1 MTSVTIFEALK
12 WASSFLVE
20 NGRDENVGE
29 IYLRHLVGMSRSQ
42 LLAEQRRSVPQEKW
56 EEFQDGISRH
66 VGGVPIQ
73 HIIGMEEFYGREFV
87 VNEHVLIP
95 RPETEE
101 LIYYGL
107 QKMKDLFR
115 VVDTPLQAGD
125 VGTGSG
131 AIAITLKLEADRLP
145 LDMMAVDI
153 SREAL
158 AVARENSERLGA
170 EVRFFEGDLL
180 QSLIEE
186 GVKLDI
192 LLSNPPYIPLTDRE
206 TLSDVVVD
214 HEPELALFGGEDGYD
229 LYKRF
234 MDELPL
240 VMKEKC
246 LIGFEVGIGQGET
259 VADLL
264 RDTFP
269 DAEVEVV
276 HDINGKDRM
285 VFCERK

>member
-1 MTSVTIFEALK
+1 MVTVFEALK

-20 NGRDENVGE
+20 HGRDENVGE
-29 IYLRHLVGMSRSQ
+29 IYLRHLAGLSRSQ

-56 EEFQDGISRH
+56 EEFRAGIRKH

-73 HIIGMEEFYGREFV
+73 YIIGTEEFYGREFV

-101 LIYYGL
+101 LIYYGVE
-107 QKMKDLFR
+107 KIKKLFR
-115 VVDTPLQAGD
+115 TVDKPLQAVD

-131 AIAITLKLEADRLP
+131 AIAVTLKLESDRLP
-145 LDMMAVDI
+145 IEMMAVDI
-153 SREAL
+153 SPEAL
-158 AVARENSERLGA
+158 AVAKDNSARLGA
-170 EVRFFEGDLL
+170 DVRFFEGDLL
-180 QSLIEE
+180 KPLIED

-206 TLSDVVVD
+206 SLSDVVIG

-246 LIGFEVGIGQGET
+246 LIGFEVGVGQGET

-264 RDTFP
+264 RATFP
-269 DAEVEVV
+269 DAETEVV

-285 VFCERK
+285 VFCERN

>member
-29 IYLRHLVGMSRSQ
+29 IYLRHVMGMSRSQ
-42 LLAEQRRSVPQEKW
+42 LLAEQRRSVPPENW
-56 EEFQDGISRH
+56 EEFQDGIRRH

-73 HIIGMEEFYGREFV
+73 HIIGVEEFYGREFV

-107 QKMKDLFR
+107 QKMKGLFCDL
-115 VVDTPLQAGD
+115 DTSLQAAD

-131 AIAITLKLEADRLP
+131 AIAITLKLEADRFP

-180 QSLIEE
+180 QPLIEE

-240 VMKEKC
+240 VMKETC
-246 LIGFEVGIGQGET
+246 LIGFEVGVGQGET

-264 RDTFP
+264 RNTFP

-285 VFCERK
+285 VFCIRK

>member
-1 MTSVTIFEALK
+1 MVTVFEALK

-29 IYLRHLVGMSRSQ
+29 IYLRHLLGMSRSQ
-42 LLAEQRRSVPQEKW
+42 LLAEQRRSVPPEKW
-56 EEFQDGISRH
+56 DEFQEGIRSH
-66 VGGVPIQ
+66 ADGVPIQ
-73 HIIGMEEFYGREFV
+73 HIIGTEEFYGREFV

-107 QKMKDLFR
+107 EKMKDLFR
-115 VVDTPLQAGD
+115 DAAAPLKAAD

-131 AIAITLKLEADRLP
+131 AIAVTLKLESNRLP
-145 LDMMAVDI
+145 LEMMAVDI

-158 AVARENSERLGA
+158 AVAGENSRRLDA
-170 EVRFFEGDLL
+170 DVRFYEGDLL
-180 QSLIEE
+180 KPLIEA

-206 TLSDVVVD
+206 TLSDVVIG

-234 MDELPL
+234 MEELPR

-246 LIGFEVGIGQGET
+246 LIGFEVGVGQGET

-264 RDTFP
+264 RATFP
-269 DAEVEVV
+269 DAETEVV

-285 VFCERK
+285 VFCVRK

>member
-1 MTSVTIFEALK
+1 MVTVFEALK

-20 NGRDENVGE
+20 HGRDENVGE
-29 IYLRHLVGMSRSQ
+29 IYLRHLAGLSRSQ

-56 EEFQDGISRH
+56 EEFQAGIRKH

-73 HIIGMEEFYGREFV
+73 YIIGTEEFYGREFV

-101 LIYYGL
+101 LIYYGVE
-107 QKMKDLFR
+107 KIKKLFR
-115 VVDTPLQAGD
+115 TVDKPLQAVD

-131 AIAITLKLEADRLP
+131 AIAVTLKLESDRLP
-145 LDMMAVDI
+145 IEMMAVDI
-153 SREAL
+153 SPEAL
-158 AVARENSERLGA
+158 AVAKDNSARLGA
-170 EVRFFEGDLL
+170 DVRFFEGDLL
-180 QSLIEE
+180 KPLIED
-186 GVKLDI
+186 GMKLDI

-206 TLSDVVVD
+206 SLSDVVIG

-246 LIGFEVGIGQGET
+246 LIGFEVGVGQGET

-264 RDTFP
+264 RATFP
-269 DAEVEVV
+269 DAETEVV

-285 VFCERK
+285 VFCERN

>member
-1 MTSVTIFEALK
+1 MTVFEALK

-20 NGRDENVGE
+20 KGRDENVGE
-29 IYLRHLVGMSRSQ
+29 IYLRHLLGMSRSQ

-56 EEFQDGISRH
+56 DEFQDGVRRH
-66 VGGVPIQ
+66 VSGVPIQ
-73 HIIGMEEFYGREFV
+73 HIIGVEEFYGREFV

-107 QKMKDLFR
+107 EKMKDLFGD
-115 VVDTPLQAGD
+115 VDSHLVAAD

-131 AIAITLKLEADRLP
+131 AIAVTLKLESKRIP
-145 LDMMAVDI
+145 LEMMAVDI
-153 SREAL
+153 SSEAL
-158 AVARENSERLGA
+158 AVARENGTRLGA
-170 EVRFFEGDLL
+170 DVRFMEGDLL
-180 QSLIEE
+180 QPLIEDC
-186 GVKLDI
+186 VKLDV

-206 TLSDVVVD
+206 TLSDVVID

-240 VMKEKC
+240 VMKERC
-246 LIGFEVGIGQGET
+246 LIGFEVGVGQGET

-264 RDTFP
+264 RVTFP
-269 DAEVEVV
+269 DAKTEVV
-276 HDINGKDRM
+276 YDINGKDRM
-285 VFCERK
+285 VFCVRK

>member
-1 MTSVTIFEALK
+1 MVTVFEALK

-29 IYLRHLVGMSRSQ
+29 IYLRHLMGMSRSQ

-56 EEFQDGISRH
+56 DEFKEGVQRH

-73 HIIGMEEFYGREFV
+73 HIIGTEEFYGREFI

-107 QKMKDLFR
+107 QKMKDLFGD
-115 VVDTPLQAGD
+115 VDTPLQAVD

-131 AIAITLKLEADRLP
+131 AIAVTLKLEAERLP
-145 LDMMAVDI
+145 LEMMAVDI
-153 SREAL
+153 STEAL
-158 AVARENSERLGA
+158 AVARENSKRLDA
-170 EVRFFEGDLL
+170 DVRFFEGDLL
-180 QSLIEE
+180 KPLIEA

-206 TLSDVVVD
+206 TLSDVVID

-234 MDELPL
+234 MEELPL
-240 VMKEKC
+240 VMKERF
-246 LIGFEVGIGQGET
+246 LIGFEVGVGQGET

-264 RDTFP
+264 RATFP
-269 DAEVEVV
+269 DAETEVV

-285 VFCERK
+285 VFCVRK

>member
-1 MTSVTIFEALK
+1 MVTVFEALK

-29 IYLRHLVGMSRSQ
+29 IYLRHVLGMSRSQ

-56 EEFQDGISRH
+56 EEFQAGIRRH
-66 VGGVPIQ
+66 SIGVPIQ
-73 HIIGMEEFYGREFV
+73 HIIGTEEFYGREFV

-107 QKMKDLFR
+107 EKMKDLFIDA
-115 VVDTPLQAGD
+115 VAPLQAAD

-131 AIAITLKLEADRLP
+131 AIAVTLKLESRRVP
-145 LDMMAVDI
+145 LEMMAVDI
-153 SREAL
+153 SSEAL
-158 AVARENSERLGA
+158 AVARENSIKLEA
-170 EVRFFEGDLL
+170 DVRFFEGDLL
-180 QSLIEE
+180 QPLIEE

-206 TLSDVVVD
+206 TLSDVVIG

-234 MDELPL
+234 MEELPL

-246 LIGFEVGIGQGET
+246 LIGFEVGVGQGET

-264 RDTFP
+264 RATFP
-269 DAEVEVV
+269 DAETEVV

-285 VFCERK
+285 VFCVRK

>member
-1 MTSVTIFEALK
+1 MVTVFEALK

-20 NGRDENVGE
+20 SGRDENVGE
-29 IYLRHLVGMSRSQ
+29 IYLRHLMDMSRSQ
-42 LLAEQRRSVPQEKW
+42 LLAEQRRSVPPEKW
-56 EEFQDGISRH
+56 DEFQEGIRRH

-73 HIIGMEEFYGREFV
+73 HIIGTEEFYGREFV

-107 QKMKDLFR
+107 QKMKDLFGD
-115 VVDTPLQAGD
+115 VDTSLQAVD

-131 AIAITLKLEADRLP
+131 AIAVTLKLESERLP
-145 LDMMAVDI
+145 LEMMAVDI
-153 SREAL
+153 SPEAL
-158 AVARENSERLGA
+158 AVARENSKRLDA
-170 EVRFFEGDLL
+170 DVRFFEGDLL
-180 QSLIEE
+180 KPLIED

-206 TLSDVVVD
+206 TLSDVVID

-234 MDELPL
+234 MEELPL
-240 VMKEKC
+240 VMKEKF
-246 LIGFEVGIGQGET
+246 LIGFEVGVGQGET

-264 RDTFP
+264 RATFP
-269 DAEVEVV
+269 DAETEVV

-285 VFCERK
+285 VFCMKK

>member
-42 LLAEQRRSVPQEKW
+42 LLAEQRRSVPGENW
-56 EEFQDGISRH
+56 EEFQEGIRRH

-73 HIIGMEEFYGREFV
+73 HIIGVEEFYGREFV

-107 QKMKDLFR
+107 QKMKGLFSDS
-115 VVDTPLQAGD
+115 DTSLQAAD

-131 AIAITLKLEADRLP
+131 AIAITLKLEADRFP

-158 AVARENSERLGA
+158 AVARENRERLGA
-170 EVRFFEGDLL
+170 EIRFFEGDLL
-180 QSLIEE
+180 QPLIEE

-206 TLSDVVVD
+206 TLSDVVIE

-229 LYKRF
+229 LYKRL

-246 LIGFEVGIGQGET
+246 LIGFEVGVGQGET

>member
-56 EEFQDGISRH
+56 EEFQDGINRH

-73 HIIGMEEFYGREFV
+73 HIIGVEEFYGREFV

-107 QKMKDLFR
+107 QKMKGLFS
-115 VVDTPLQAGD
+115 VVDTPLQAAD

-131 AIAITLKLEADRLP
+131 AIAITLKLEADRFP

-153 SREAL
+153 SRDAL
-158 AVARENSERLGA
+158 AVACENSERLGA
-170 EVRFFEGDLL
+170 EVCFLEGDLL
-180 QSLIEE
+180 QSLIEK

-234 MDELPL
+234 MDELPF

-259 VADLL
+259 VVDLL

>member
-42 LLAEQRRSVPQEKW
+42 LLAEQRRSVPGEKW
-56 EEFQDGISRH
+56 EEFQDGIRRH

-73 HIIGMEEFYGREFV
+73 HIIGVEEFYGREFV

-107 QKMKDLFR
+107 EKMKDLFE
-115 VVDTPLQAGD
+115 PGILLQAAD

-131 AIAITLKLEADRLP
+131 AIAVTLKLESKRIP
-145 LDMMAVDI
+145 LEMMAVDI
-153 SREAL
+153 SSEAL

-170 EVRFFEGDLL
+170 DVRFFEGDLL
-180 QSLIEE
+180 KPLIED

-192 LLSNPPYIPLTDRE
+192 LLSNPPYIPLNDRE
-206 TLSDVVVD
+206 TLSDVVIE

-234 MDELPL
+234 MEELPL
-240 VMKEKC
+240 VMKETC
-246 LIGFEVGIGQGET
+246 LIGFEVGVGQGEI
-259 VADLL
+259 VADML
-264 RDTFP
+264 RATFP
-269 DAEVEVV
+269 DAETVVV

-285 VFCERK
+285 VFCVRK

>member
-42 LLAEQRRSVPQEKW
+42 LLAEQRRSVPGENW
-56 EEFQDGISRH
+56 EEFQEGIRRH

-73 HIIGMEEFYGREFV
+73 HIIGVEEFYGREFV

-107 QKMKDLFR
+107 QKMKGLFSDS
-115 VVDTPLQAGD
+115 DTSLQAAD

-131 AIAITLKLEADRLP
+131 AIAITLKLEADRFP

-158 AVARENSERLGA
+158 AVARENRERLGA
-170 EVRFFEGDLL
+170 EIRFFEGDLL
-180 QSLIEE
+180 QPLIEE

-206 TLSDVVVD
+206 TLSDVVIE

-246 LIGFEVGIGQGET
+246 LIGFEVGVGQGET

>member
-1 MTSVTIFEALK
+1 MTVFEALK

-29 IYLRHLVGMSRSQ
+29 IYLRHLLGMSRSQ
-42 LLAEQRRSVPQEKW
+42 LLAEQRRSVPHEKW
-56 EEFQDGISRH
+56 EEFQKGIREHADGM
-66 VGGVPIQ
+66 PIQ
-73 HIIGMEEFYGREFV
+73 HIIGSEEFYGREFL

-107 QKMKDLFR
+107 EKMQRLFE
-115 VVDTPLQAGD
+115 PGILLKAAD

-131 AIAITLKLEADRLP
+131 AIAVTLKLESKRLP
-145 LDMMAVDI
+145 LEMMAVDI
-153 SREAL
+153 SGKAL
-158 AVARENSERLGA
+158 ETAAENSSRLGA
-170 EVRFFEGDLL
+170 DVRFFEGDLL
-180 QSLIEE
+180 QPLIKE

-192 LLSNPPYIPLTDRE
+192 LLSNPPYIPLADRE
-206 TLSDVVVD
+206 TLSDVVIG

-246 LIGFEVGIGQGET
+246 LIGFEVGVGQGET

-264 RDTFP
+264 RQTFP
-269 DAEVEVV
+269 DAETEVV

-285 VFCERK
+285 VFCVRK

>member
-42 LLAEQRRSVPQEKW
+42 LLAEQRRSVPGEKW
-56 EEFQDGISRH
+56 EEFQDGIHRH

-73 HIIGMEEFYGREFV
+73 HIIGVEEFYGREFL

-107 QKMKDLFR
+107 EKMKDLFEP
-115 VVDTPLQAGD
+115 DILLQAAD

-131 AIAITLKLEADRLP
+131 AIAVTLKLESKRIP
-145 LDMMAVDI
+145 LEMMAVDI
-153 SREAL
+153 SSEAL

-170 EVRFFEGDLL
+170 DVRFFEGDLL
-180 QSLIEE
+180 KPLIEDR
-186 GVKLDI
+186 VKLDI

-206 TLSDVVVD
+206 TLSDVVIE

-234 MDELPL
+234 MEELPL
-240 VMKEKC
+240 VMKETC
-246 LIGFEVGIGQGET
+246 LIGFEVGVGQGEI
-259 VADLL
+259 VADML
-264 RDTFP
+264 RATFP
-269 DAEVEVV
+269 DAETVVV

-285 VFCERK
+285 VFCVRK

>member
-29 IYLRHLVGMSRSQ
+29 IYLRHLIGMSRSQ
-42 LLAEQRRSVPQEKW
+42 LLAEQRRSVPGEKW
-56 EEFQDGISRH
+56 EEFQDGIHRH

-73 HIIGMEEFYGREFV
+73 HIIGVEEFYGREFL

-107 QKMKDLFR
+107 QKMKGLFS
-115 VVDTPLQAGD
+115 VDDTPLQAAD

-131 AIAITLKLEADRLP
+131 VIAVTLKLESKRIP
-145 LDMMAVDI
+145 LEMMAVDI
-153 SREAL
+153 SSEAL

-180 QSLIEE
+180 KPLIED

-206 TLSDVVVD
+206 TLSDVVIE

-234 MDELPL
+234 MEELPL
-240 VMKEKC
+240 VMKETC
-246 LIGFEVGIGQGET
+246 LIGFEVGVGQGEI
-259 VADLL
+259 VADML
-264 RDTFP
+264 RATFP
-269 DAEVEVV
+269 DAETVVV

-285 VFCERK
+285 VFCVRK

>member
-1 MTSVTIFEALK
+1 MVTVFEALK

-29 IYLRHLVGMSRSQ
+29 IYLRHLLGMSRSQ

-56 EEFQDGISRH
+56 DEFQKGIREH
-66 VGGVPIQ
+66 ADGVPIQ
-73 HIIGMEEFYGREFV
+73 HIIGSEEFYGREFV

-107 QKMKDLFR
+107 EKMQRLFE
-115 VVDTPLQAGD
+115 PGILLKAAD

-131 AIAITLKLEADRLP
+131 AIAVTLKLESKRLP
-145 LDMMAVDI
+145 LEMMAVDI
-153 SREAL
+153 SGEAL
-158 AVARENSERLGA
+158 RVARENSTRLGA
-170 EVRFFEGDLL
+170 DVRFLEGDLL
-180 QSLIEE
+180 QPLIKE

-206 TLSDVVVD
+206 TLSDVVIG

-240 VMKEKC
+240 VMKEEC
-246 LIGFEVGIGQGET
+246 LIGFEVGVGQGET

-264 RDTFP
+264 RQTFP
-269 DAEVEVV
+269 DAETEVV

-285 VFCERK
+285 VFCVRK

>member
-1 MTSVTIFEALK
+1 MVTVFEALK
-12 WASSFLVE
+12 WASSFLVG

-29 IYLRHLVGMSRSQ
+29 IYLRHLLGMSRSQ

-56 EEFQDGISRH
+56 EEFQAGIRRH
-66 VGGVPIQ
+66 SIGVPIQ
-73 HIIGMEEFYGREFV
+73 HIIGTEEFYGREFV

-107 QKMKDLFR
+107 EKMKDLFS
-115 VVDTPLQAGD
+115 DAACPLKAAD

-131 AIAITLKLEADRLP
+131 AIAVTLKLESKRVP
-145 LDMMAVDI
+145 LEMMAVDI

-158 AVARENSERLGA
+158 AVARENSIKLGA
-170 EVRFFEGDLL
+170 DVRFFEGDLL
-180 QSLIEE
+180 KPLIES
-186 GVKLDI
+186 GVKQDI

-206 TLSDVVVD
+206 TLSDVVID

-229 LYKRF
+229 LYRRF
-234 MDELPL
+234 MEELPL
-240 VMKEKC
+240 VMKERF
-246 LIGFEVGIGQGET
+246 LIGFEVGVGQGET

-264 RDTFP
+264 RATFP
-269 DAEVEVV
+269 DAETEVV

-285 VFCERK
+285 VFCVRKN

>member
-1 MTSVTIFEALK
+1 VTSVTIFEALK

-42 LLAEQRRSVPQEKW
+42 LLAEQRRSVPGENW
-56 EEFQDGISRH
+56 EEFQDGIRRH

-73 HIIGMEEFYGREFV
+73 HIIGVEEFYGREFV

-107 QKMKDLFR
+107 QKMKGLFS
-115 VVDTPLQAGD
+115 DSDSSLQAAD

-131 AIAITLKLEADRLP
+131 AIAITLKLEADRFP

-180 QSLIEE
+180 QPLIEE

-206 TLSDVVVD
+206 TLSDVVIE

-246 LIGFEVGIGQGET
+246 LIGFEVGVGQGET

>member
-1 MTSVTIFEALK
+1 MVTVFEALK

-29 IYLRHLVGMSRSQ
+29 IYLRHLMGMSRSQ
-42 LLAEQRRSVPQEKW
+42 LLAEQRRSVPQESW
-56 EEFQDGISRH
+56 EEFQNGIREH

-73 HIIGMEEFYGREFV
+73 HIIGVEEFYGREFV

-107 QKMKDLFR
+107 EKMKDLFGET
-115 VVDTPLQAGD
+115 VPPLKAAD

-131 AIAITLKLEADRLP
+131 AIAVTLKLESKRLP
-145 LDMMAVDI
+145 LEMMAVDI
-153 SREAL
+153 SNEAL
-158 AVARENSERLGA
+158 AVAGENSSKLGA
-170 EVRFFEGDLL
+170 DVRFFAGDLL
-180 QSLIEE
+180 QPLIAD

-206 TLSDVVVD
+206 TLSDIVID

-234 MDELPL
+234 MDELPR

-246 LIGFEVGIGQGET
+246 LIGFEVGVGQGET

-264 RDTFP
+264 RKTFP
-269 DAEVEVV
+269 DAETEVV

-285 VFCERK
+285 VFCVRK

>member
-1 MTSVTIFEALK
+1 MVTVFEALK

-20 NGRDENVGE
+20 HGRDENVGE
-29 IYLRHLVGMSRSQ
+29 IYLRHLAGLSRSQ

-56 EEFQDGISRH
+56 EEFQAGIRKH

-73 HIIGMEEFYGREFV
+73 HIIGTEEFYGREFV

-101 LIYYGL
+101 LIYYGVE
-107 QKMKDLFR
+107 KIKKLFR
-115 VVDTPLQAGD
+115 PVDKPLQAVD

-131 AIAITLKLEADRLP
+131 AIAVTLKLESDRLP
-145 LDMMAVDI
+145 IEMMAVDI
-153 SREAL
+153 SPEAL
-158 AVARENSERLGA
+158 AVAKDNSARLGA
-170 EVRFFEGDLL
+170 DVRFFEGDLL
-180 QSLIEE
+180 KPLIED
-186 GVKLDI
+186 GMKLDI

-206 TLSDVVVD
+206 SLSDVVIG

-246 LIGFEVGIGQGET
+246 LIGFEVGVGQGET

-264 RDTFP
+264 RATFP
-269 DAEVEVV
+269 DAETEVV

-285 VFCERK
+285 VFCERN

>member
-1 MTSVTIFEALK
+1 MVTVFEALK
-12 WASSFLVE
+12 WASSFLIE

-29 IYLRHLVGMSRSQ
+29 IYLRHLLGMSRSQ

-56 EEFQDGISRH
+56 DEFQEGIRRH

-73 HIIGMEEFYGREFV
+73 HIIGIEEFYGREFM

-107 QKMKDLFR
+107 EKMKDLFG
-115 VVDTPLQAGD
+115 DSAFPLQAAD

-131 AIAITLKLEADRLP
+131 AIAVTLKLESKRLP
-145 LDMMAVDI
+145 LEMMAVDI
-153 SREAL
+153 SPEAL
-158 AVARENSERLGA
+158 AVARENSRRLDA
-170 EVRFFEGDLL
+170 DVRFFEGDLL
-180 QSLIEE
+180 QPLNQA

-206 TLSDVVVD
+206 TLSNVVID

-234 MDELPL
+234 MEELPL
-240 VMKEKC
+240 VMKEKF
-246 LIGFEVGIGQGET
+246 LIGFEVGVGQGET

-264 RDTFP
+264 RATFP
-269 DAEVEVV
+269 DAETEVV
-276 HDINGKDRM
+276 NDINGKDRM
-285 VFCERK
+285 VFCVRK

>member
-29 IYLRHLVGMSRSQ
+29 IYLRHLMGMSRSQ
-42 LLAEQRRSVPQEKW
+42 LLAEQRRSVPEEKW
-56 EEFQDGISRH
+56 EEYQDGIRQH

-73 HIIGMEEFYGREFV
+73 HIIGIEEFYGREFV

-107 QKMKDLFR
+107 AKMKDLFSEAE
-115 VVDTPLQAGD
+115 TPLRAAD

-131 AIAITLKLEADRLP
+131 AIAITLKLEADRSP
-145 LDMMAVDI
+145 IEMMAVDI
-153 SREAL
+153 SPEAL
-158 AVARENSERLGA
+158 AVARENSEKLGA
-170 EVRFFEGDLL
+170 DVRFFEGDLL
-180 QSLIEE
+180 QPLIKE

-206 TLSDVVVD
+206 TLSDVVIE

-246 LIGFEVGIGQGET
+246 LIGFEVGVGQGET

-264 RDTFP
+264 QDAFP
-269 DAEVEVV
+269 AAHVEVV

-285 VFCERK
+285 VFCLRK

>member
-1 MTSVTIFEALK
+1 VTSVTIFEALK

-29 IYLRHLVGMSRSQ
+29 IYLRHVVGMSRSQ
-42 LLAEQRRSVPQEKW
+42 LLAEQRRSVPGENW
-56 EEFQDGISRH
+56 DEFQDGIRRH

-73 HIIGMEEFYGREFV
+73 HIIGVEEFYGREFV

-107 QKMKDLFR
+107 QKMKDLFS
-115 VVDTPLQAGD
+115 DSETPLQAAD

-131 AIAITLKLEADRLP
+131 AIAITLKLESDRLP
-145 LDMMAVDI
+145 LDMQAVDI

-158 AVARENSERLGA
+158 AVARDNSERLGA

-180 QSLIEE
+180 QPLMEK

-206 TLSDVVVD
+206 TLSDVVIE

-240 VMKEKC
+240 VMKEKS
-246 LIGFEVGIGQGET
+246 LIGFEVGVGQGET

>member
-42 LLAEQRRSVPQEKW
+42 LLAEQRRSVPLEKW
-56 EEFQDGISRH
+56 EEFQDGIRRH

-73 HIIGMEEFYGREFV
+73 HIIGVEEFYGREFV

-107 QKMKDLFR
+107 QKMKDLFSDS
-115 VVDTPLQAGD
+115 DTSLLAAD

-131 AIAITLKLEADRLP
+131 AIAITLKLEADRFP

-153 SREAL
+153 SSEAL
-158 AVARENSERLGA
+158 AVANENSERLGA

-180 QSLIEE
+180 QPLIEE

-206 TLSDVVVD
+206 TLSDIVIE
-214 HEPELALFGGEDGYD
+214 HEPELALFGGEDGFD

-246 LIGFEVGIGQGET
+246 LIGFEVGVGQGET

>member
-1 MTSVTIFEALK
+1 MVTVFEALK

-20 NGRDENVGE
+20 KGRDENVGE
-29 IYLRHLVGMSRSQ
+29 IYLRHLMGMSRSQ
-42 LLAEQRRSVPQEKW
+42 LLAEQRRSVPPEKW
-56 EEFQDGISRH
+56 DEFQKGIREH
-66 VGGVPIQ
+66 AGGVPIQ
-73 HIIGMEEFYGREFV
+73 HIIGSEEFYGREFV

-107 QKMKDLFR
+107 EKMQRLFE
-115 VVDTPLQAGD
+115 PGILLKAAD
-125 VGTGSG
+125 VGAGSG
-131 AIAITLKLEADRLP
+131 AIAVTLKLESNQLP
-145 LDMMAVDI
+145 LEMMAVDI
-153 SREAL
+153 SGEAL
-158 AVARENSERLGA
+158 GVARENSERLGA
-170 EVRFFEGDLL
+170 DVRFFEGDLL
-180 QSLIEE
+180 QPLIKE

-206 TLSDVVVD
+206 SLSDVVIG

-246 LIGFEVGIGQGET
+246 LIGFEVGVGQGET

-264 RDTFP
+264 RQTFP
-269 DAEVEVV
+269 DAETEVV

-285 VFCERK
+285 VFCVRK